1 MNEKQIKEVWKN
13 LEPNRVDKAIAEVKK
28 LMSEIKQRKMKIAE
42 IALSVCVK
50 DGRKYNAMAEKPTDV
65 ITLADF
71 AEKAGIVYGTL
82 MDWVASYEYGAK
94 ALNPRRPSSVPYKEA
109 RRAAQVSKLNA
120 KSGKANTLKPKAS
133 RAKTQLGVGAYSV
146 TYLSYTAKF
155 SNMLKAQNAKDVP
168 KGVKTELRIKLKQII
183 KALGD

>member
-1 MNEKQIKEVWKN
+1 MSEKQIKAAWESLK
-13 LEPNRVDKAIAEVKK
+13 PNRVDKAIAEVKV

-42 IALSVCVK
+42 LALSVCVK
-50 DGRKYNAMAEKPTDV
+50 DGRKYSAMAEKPEDV

-71 AEKAGIVYGTL
+71 AEKAGLVYGTL

-94 ALNPRRPSSVPYKEA
+94 AINPRRPSSVPYKEA
-109 RRAAQVSKLNA
+109 RRVAKVSKLNA
-120 KSGKANTLKPKAS
+120 KPGNANTVKPKA
-133 RAKTQLGVGAYSV
+133 AKINSLRDIEVYSS

-155 SNMLKAQNAKDVP
+155 SAMLKTQKAAGIP
-168 KGVKTELRIKLKQII
+168 KGVKTELRIKLKQIL

>member
-13 LEPNRVDKAIAEVKK
+13 LEPNRVEKAISEVKQ

-42 IALSVCVK
+42 IALSVCVR
-50 DGRKYNAMAEKPTDV
+50 DGRRYNFMAEKPAGV

-71 AEKAGIVYGTL
+71 AERTGLVYGTL

-94 ALNPRRPSSVPYKEA
+94 AINPRRPSSVPYKEA
-109 RRAAQVSKLNA
+109 RRAAQVSNLNA
-120 KSGKANTLKPKAS
+120 KAGKANTVKPKAARTS
-133 RAKTQLGVGAYSV
+133 SLLDVGVYSS

-155 SNMLKAQNAKDVP
+155 SAMLKAQKTKDIP
-168 KGVKTELRIKLKQII
+168 KGVKTELRIKLKQIL